1 MTRIAILG
9 LSEVGVQAAV
19 SLQSGGAEVVGYDP
33 AAPQF
38 APFELAASVEAAVLN
53 ADVVLS
59 FSTPQNAYSLAT
71 QSAPLLK
78 VDALYVDFG
87 PGTPAHKQHLGE
99 LFSTGAFVDAI
110 LNRETIEAA
119 GAGAEKL
126 SELLSGVGMNTV
138 VVSDTVGDV
147 AKRVLIH
154 TLLRNGLAE
163 VLTDTLWAA
172 ESLGIED
179 WAWEDI
185 QQTLTEMNADS
196 TQAIIDDA
204 AYNFKPHQIAMQG
217 VVEILAESGY
227 ESTMIAPIQFTHGRL
242 MHGKKIPHSQAPA
255 KKWMR

>member
-1 MTRIAILG
+1 MTRFAVLG
-9 LSEVGVQAAV
+9 LTDASLPLAVALQA
-19 SLQSGGAEVVGYDP
+19 GGAEVVGYDP

-38 APFELAASVEAAVLN
+38 APFALAGSVSEAVTD

-59 FSTPQNAYSLAT
+59 FSTPQNAHALAT

-78 VDALYVDFG
+78 ADALYVDLG
-87 PGTPAHKQHLGE
+87 PGTPAHKQRLSE
-99 LFSTGAFVDAI
+99 LFTAGAFVDAT
-110 LNRETIEAA
+110 LNQDTIETAGTGAQNLAKLLGAA
-119 GAGAEKL
+119 D
-126 SELLSGVGMNTV
+126 VNTV

-147 AKRVLIH
+147 AKRVHIR

-185 QQTLTEMNADS
+185 QQSLTEMNTDS
-196 TQAIIDDA
+196 AQALIDDA
-204 AYNFKPHQIAMQG
+204 AYNFKPHQIAMHD

-242 MHGKKIPHSQAPA
+242 MHGKKIPHSHAPT
-255 KKWMR
+255 KKWLK

>member
-1 MTRIAILG
+1 MTQFAILG
-9 LSEVGVQAAV
+9 LGDLGVQLAV

-38 APFELAASVEAAVLN
+38 APFELADSVEDAVRN

-59 FSTPQNAYSLAT
+59 FSTAQSAIALAS
-71 QSAPLLK
+71 QSAPVLK
-78 VDALYVDFG
+78 ADALYVDLG
-87 PGTPAHKQHLGE
+87 PGTPTHKQRLGE
-99 LFSTGAFVDAI
+99 LFTVGSFVDAT
-110 LNRETIEAA
+110 LNHDTIESSGT
-119 GAGAEKL
+119 GAQKL
-126 SELLSGVGMNTV
+126 AELLGSSNVNTLV
-138 VVSDTVGDV
+138 ASNTVGDA
-147 AKRVLIH
+147 AKRVLIR

-179 WAWEDI
+179 WAWGDI
-185 QQTLTEMNADS
+185 QKTLTEMNAVS
-196 TQAIIDDA
+196 AQALIDDA
-204 AYNFKPHQIAMQG
+204 AYNFKPHQIAMQD